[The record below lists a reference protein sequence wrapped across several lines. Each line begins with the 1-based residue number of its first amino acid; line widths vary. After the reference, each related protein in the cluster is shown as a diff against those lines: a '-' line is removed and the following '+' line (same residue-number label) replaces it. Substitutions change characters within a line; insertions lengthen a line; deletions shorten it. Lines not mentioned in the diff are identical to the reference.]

1 MPIMRQ
7 NARELRILEQLIED
21 PISGLTIQ
29 FAVNLTDNTSRLR
42 ISGDIPCGNREFI
55 FNYLGQEAG
64 AGVAL
69 TDLCDLPSDPMES
82 GHCNE
87 ADDHEQ

>member
-1 MPIMRQ
+1 MSVLRQ
-7 NARELRILEQLIED
+7 NARELRIVEQLIED

-29 FAVNLTDNTSRLR
+29 FAVNPNDNTSRLR
-42 ISGDIPCGNREFI
+42 LFGNLPCGNREFI

-64 AGVAL
+64 RGVAL
-69 TDLCDLPSDPMES
+69 TDLCDLPNDQTES

-87 ADDHEQ
+87 EHGH